1 MDVVI
6 TSLNLASIYGLVAI
20 GISITW
26 AGLRFLNLAHGATFA
41 FAGYGAWWASEHISS
56 SSAVVIAAGI
66 FTGALCGAFICLV
79 VFLPLH
85 GRRNWELRT
94 LTATLALSFIGTNVL
109 LESWGPT
116 YKAIPAIFGEGHFS
130 LAGAVVSNDK
140 TGTVISAAVVLTI
153 AVLAVVKTRVGL
165 GLRALTQN
173 SEGAALVGISL
184 RTTALA
190 ILVASGALVGLA
202 STLLAQTFYVVPE
215 AGYVP
220 LVKGLVVAMLGGLGS
235 IPGTIL
241 AALLVGSVESVTATY
256 IGTEYVLVTL
266 FLLIAVVLLVRPR
279 GIGGVLEAARA

>member
-1 MDVVI
+1 MDVVV
-6 TSLNLASIYGLVAI
+6 TGLNLASIYGLVGI

-26 AGLRFLNLAHGATFA
+26 AGLGFLNLAHGATFA
-41 FAGYGAWWASEHISS
+41 FGAYGAWWASEHISS
-56 SSAVVIAAGI
+56 SSPVVIAAGI
-66 FTGALCGAFICLV
+66 VTGALCGAFICFV

-85 GRRNWELRT
+85 GRRNWEIRT

-109 LESWGPT
+109 LETFGPT
-116 YKAIPAIFGEGHFS
+116 YKAIPAIFGTGHFT
-130 LAGAVVSNDK
+130 LAGAVVSSDK
-140 TGTVISAAVVLTI
+140 TGTVISAFVVLTL
-153 AVLAVVKTRVGL
+153 AVLALVRTRIGL
-165 GLRALTQN
+165 GVRALTQS
-173 SEGAALVGISL
+173 SEGAALVGIDL
-184 RTTALA
+184 RTAALA
-190 ILVASGALVGLA
+190 ILVVSGALVGLA

-235 IPGTIL
+235 IPGTIV
-241 AALLVGSVESVTATY
+241 AALLVGGVEAVTATY